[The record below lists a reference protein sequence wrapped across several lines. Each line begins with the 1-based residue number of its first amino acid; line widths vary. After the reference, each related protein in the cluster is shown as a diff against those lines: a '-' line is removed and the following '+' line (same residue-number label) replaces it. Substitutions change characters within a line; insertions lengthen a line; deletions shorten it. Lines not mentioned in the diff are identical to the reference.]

1 MDTNLAPITTSA
13 ELADFCAALADSA
26 FVTVDTEFLRETTFW
41 PKLCLVQLAGPDQAR
56 VIDPLAEGIDLEPLF
71 ALMRNRAVL
80 KVFHAARQDL
90 EIFVKLMGE
99 VPAPLFDT
107 QVAAMVCGFGDQVSY
122 ETLATKLANGQID
135 KSSRFTDWSRRPL
148 TEKQIRYALSDVT
161 YLRKVY
167 EKLDTRL
174 RKNAR
179 AEWLDA
185 EMATLNDPATYDLP
199 PLEAWRRLRPRT
211 TRPEYLA
218 ALQAVAAWRELEARN
233 RDIPRQRIL
242 RDEAAMEIAAHP
254 PKSAED
260 LGHIRGLSK
269 GFAEG
274 KMGQG
279 LLAAIQARLAE
290 PRETFPVVERE
301 AELPR
306 GIGPLVELLKVLL
319 KLKCDEHDVAQ
330 KLVASSSDLDKIAAD
345 DKADVPAM
353 QGWRREVFGNDAL
366 RLKHGE
372 LALAAQA
379 SGQGANQSTRIK
391 LVELK

>member
-1 MDTNLAPITTSA
+1 MDTNLAPITASD
-13 ELADFCAALADSA
+13 ELADFCASLAGSA

-41 PKLCLVQLAGPDQAR
+41 PKLCLVQLAGPEQAR

-148 TEKQIRYALSDVT
+148 TEKQTRYALSDVT

-167 EKLDTRL
+167 EKLEARL
-174 RKNAR
+174 RKSGR

-185 EMATLNDPATYDLP
+185 EMATLTDPVTYDLP
-199 PLEAWRRLRPRT
+199 PQDAWRRLRPRT

-254 PKSAED
+254 PKSTED

-290 PRETFPVVERE
+290 PRESFPVVERE
-301 AELPR
+301 PELPR

-330 KLVASSSDLDKIAAD
+330 KLVASSADLDKIAAD
-345 DKADVPAM
+345 DAADVPAL

-379 SGQGANQSTRIK
+379 SGQGNTRIK

>member
-1 MDTNLAPITTSA
+1 MNADPTPIITTD
-13 ELADFCAALADSA
+13 ELARFCASLADASV
-26 FVTVDTEFLRETTFW
+26 VTVDTEFMRETTFW
-41 PKLCLVQLAGPDQAR
+41 PKVCLIQVAGPEEAR
-56 VIDPLAEGIDLEPLF
+56 VIDPLAEGLDLAPLY
-71 ALMRNRAVL
+71 ALFRNKNVL

-90 EIFVKLMGE
+90 EIFVRQMGE

-122 ETLATKLANGQID
+122 ENLAGKLANAQID

-148 TEKQIRYALSDVT
+148 TAKQILYALSDVT
-161 YLRKVY
+161 YLRKCY
-167 EKLDTRL
+167 EKLAAKL
-174 RKNAR
+174 QKSGR
-179 AEWLDA
+179 AHWLDA
-185 EMATLNDPATYDLP
+185 EMATLTDPATYDLA
-199 PLEAWRRLRPRT
+199 PLDAWKRLKPRV

-218 ALQAVAAWRELEARN
+218 VLQAVAAWRETEARQ

-274 KMGQG
+274 KMGAG
-279 LLAAIQARLAE
+279 LLAMIAARMEA
-290 PRETFPVVERE
+290 PRETWPQIERE

-330 KLVASSSDLDKIAAD
+330 KLVTATSDLDKIAAD
-345 DKADVPAM
+345 DNANVPAM
-353 QGWRREVFGNDAL
+353 QGWRRELFGEDAL
-366 RLKHGE
+366 RLKRGE
-372 LALAAQA
+372 LALAVN
-379 SGQGANQSTRIK
+379 GNRIK
-391 LVELK
+391 LVDLTKR

>member
-1 MDTNLAPITTSA
+1 MDTNLAPITASD
-13 ELADFCAALADSA
+13 ELADFCASLAGSA

-41 PKLCLVQLAGPDQAR
+41 PKLCLVQLAGPEQAR

-148 TEKQIRYALSDVT
+148 TEKQTRYALSDVT

-167 EKLDTRL
+167 EKLEARL
-174 RKNAR
+174 RKSGR

-185 EMATLNDPATYDLP
+185 EMATLTDPVTYDLP
-199 PLEAWRRLRPRT
+199 PQDAWRRLRPRT

-254 PKSAED
+254 PKSTED

-290 PRETFPVVERE
+290 PRESFPVVERE
-301 AELPR
+301 PDLPR

-330 KLVASSSDLDKIAAD
+330 KLVASSADLDKIAAD
-345 DKADVPAM
+345 DAADVPAL

-379 SGQGANQSTRIK
+379 SGQGNTRIK

>member
-1 MDTNLAPITTSA
+1 MNADPTPIIATD
-13 ELADFCAALADSA
+13 ELARFCASLADAS
-26 FVTVDTEFLRETTFW
+26 FVTVDTEFMRETTFW
-41 PKLCLVQLAGPDQAR
+41 PKVCLIQVAGPEEAR
-56 VIDPLAEGIDLEPLF
+56 VIDPLAEGLDMAPLF
-71 ALMRNRAVL
+71 ELFRNKNVL

-90 EIFVKLMGE
+90 EIFVRQMGE
-99 VPAPLFDT
+99 VPTPLFDT

-122 ETLATKLANGQID
+122 ETLAGKLANAQID

-148 TEKQIRYALSDVT
+148 TAKQILYALSDVT
-161 YLRKVY
+161 YLRKCY
-167 EKLDTRL
+167 EKLAAKL
-174 RKNAR
+174 QKSGR
-179 AEWLDA
+179 AEWLEA
-185 EMATLNDPATYDLP
+185 EMATLTDPATYDLA
-199 PLEAWRRLRPRT
+199 PLDAWKRLKPRV

-218 ALQAVAAWRELEARN
+218 VLQAVAAWRETEARQ

-242 RDEAAMEIAAHP
+242 RDEAAMEIASHP

-279 LLAAIQARLAE
+279 LLAAIEARMAA
-290 PRETFPVVERE
+290 PRETWPQIERE

-330 KLVASSSDLDKIAAD
+330 KLVTATSDLDKIAAD
-345 DKADVPAM
+345 DNANVPAM
-353 QGWRREVFGNDAL
+353 QGWRRELFGNDAL
-366 RLKHGE
+366 RLKRGE
-372 LALAAQA
+372 LALAVN
-379 SGQGANQSTRIK
+379 GNRIK
-391 LVELK
+391 LVDLTKS